1 MPTVRHANRAGNGE
15 RERPRRNAR
24 TFAEHARRIDAAW
37 KVTEDAD
44 EQKVRAII
52 ETGRRVQEARD
63 QLGWGKFGRLFTA
76 ANGVK
81 RLDRDKAE
89 RLRKIVANPALTNSA
104 HARKLPA
111 HWYTLFV
118 LSAIPAPRL
127 NPLIADGVVH
137 RDLERSDAEELV
149 ASLQPKPRGYLP
161 ELIAKLEQV
170 EPAVAINRLIPLLTH
185 FWLTG
190 DKLVAYNGNIALAVP
205 FATEFAGAV
214 SAKLLPFLKAA
225 SFDRDIKPISRNH
238 DHLLIDGDRV
248 RMKLGMLPPKFL
260 HVMPSRQRNS
270 NASASAMAA
279 LIASVAHCLVSVG
292 TDTSRSEH
300 LGVTLEPE
308 NDRVMLYATDEATIS
323 RACVSDGWGLSER
336 AIIPAAFCHQM
347 LRLYADL

>member
-24 TFAEHARRIDAAW
+24 SFFEHARRIDAAW

-52 ETGRRVQEARD
+52 ETGRRLQDARD
-63 QLGWGKFGRLFTA
+63 QLGYGPYGKLFAA

-81 RLDRDKAE
+81 AFDQDKAE
-89 RLRKIVANPALTNSA
+89 RLRKIAANPALANSA

-111 HWYTLFV
+111 TWYVLFV
-118 LSAIPAPRL
+118 LSAIPAPVL
-127 NPLIADGVVH
+127 DQLIADGVVH
-137 RDLERSDAEELV
+137 RDLERSDAERLV

-170 EPAVAINRLIPLLTH
+170 EPAVAINRLIPIMTC

-190 DKLVAYNGNIALAVP
+190 SHLVAYNGQIALAVP
-205 FATEFAGAV
+205 FTTDFAGAV

-238 DHLLIDGDRV
+238 
-248 RMKLGMLPPKFL
+248 
-260 HVMPSRQRNS
+260 
-270 NASASAMAA
+270 
-279 LIASVAHCLVSVG
+279 
-292 TDTSRSEH
+292 
-300 LGVTLEPE
+300 
-308 NDRVMLYATDEATIS
+308 
-323 RACVSDGWGLSER
+323 
-336 AIIPAAFCHQM
+336 
-347 LRLYADL
+347 